1 MKKYASLFIALLLL
15 GSNTIAQQSQP
26 AESSKPYSIIIK
38 GGHVIDPKNNIDE
51 VMDIAINSAQGN
63 QTARTAN
70 TVEGKI
76 ALVAK
81 KIDANLGVKVIDAK
95 GMVVTPGLIDLH
107 VHVFS
112 GTNLKQEYMNGPSSV
127 WPDGFTFR
135 SGVTTVG
142 DAGSS
147 GWRSFPEFKNNIIDR
162 SQTRVLAFLNIIGDG
177 MGQYQQNV
185 NDLDPNKA
193 AEVVL

>member
-107 VHVFS
+107 VHVAKFS
-112 GTNLKQEYMNGPSSV
+112 
-127 WPDGFTFR
+127 
-135 SGVTTVG
+135 
-142 DAGSS
+142 
-147 GWRSFPEFKNNIIDR
+147 
-162 SQTRVLAFLNIIGDG
+162 
-177 MGQYQQNV
+177 
-185 NDLDPNKA
+185 
-193 AEVVL
+193 